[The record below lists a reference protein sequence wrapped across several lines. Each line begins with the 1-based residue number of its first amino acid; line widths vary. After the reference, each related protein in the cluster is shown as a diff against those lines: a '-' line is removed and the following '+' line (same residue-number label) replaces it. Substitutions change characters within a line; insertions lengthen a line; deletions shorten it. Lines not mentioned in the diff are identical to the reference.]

1 MLNEVFFI
9 GFSSWF
15 HPSVWFFFTNGA
27 FFAEK
32 YFFEVGKFSIRKKSS
47 PKIRTQFFPNGIA
60 KKSPTK
66 KNLRFPPKKKSDRKS
81 WKSDENRSF
90 RNPIGFWWFS
100 ENIVDF
106 SRFSFFRDFRF
117 WFWSRIFCD
126 IFRENDDILF
136 FHENY
141 FYVLFH
147 FRGISKISSSKKNLL
162 RPRKKRCSHLWIF
175 IKNGTPAKFCELY
188 KMRWFLDRSNHVV
201 LV

>member
-1 MLNEVFFI
+1 M
-9 GFSSWF
+9 
-15 HPSVWFFFTNGA
+15 
-27 FFAEK
+27 K
-32 YFFEVGKFSIRKKSS
+32 YFLSDSARDFTPVYDFFLRTEHSLRKNIFLKSENFRSEKKSS

-106 SRFSFFRDFRF
+106 SRFSFFPGFSILILIENFLRYF
-117 WFWSRIFCD
+117 SRKWWHT
-126 IFRENDDILF
+126 F

>member
-32 YFFEVGKFSIRKKSS
+32 YFFEVGKFSIRKK
-47 PKIRTQFFPNGIA
+47 IFPENPNSIFPERNR

-81 WKSDENRSF
+81 WKFDENRSF

-106 SRFSFFRDFRF
+106 SRFSFFPGFSILILIENFLRYF
-117 WFWSRIFCD
+117 SRKWWHTFLSWELFLC
-126 IFRENDDILF
+126 FVPFSGNLENFL
-136 FHENY
+136 
-141 FYVLFH
+141 
-147 FRGISKISSSKKNLL
+147 KQKKSSSTKKKKMFPPMDFYKKWYTCEVL
-162 RPRKKRCSHLWIF
+162 RALQDAMVF
-175 IKNGTPAKFCELY
+175 
-188 KMRWFLDRSNHVV
+188 RSI
-201 LV
+201 